1 MTDNLRPPA
10 RAEFTRQ
17 EMIEGLRDLVSRLR
31 GIGQPS
37 RIQIVGGAA
46 IALTLNEHRSAT
58 ADIDGPVSPPGV
70 VLALAEQIASERN
83 WRSDWLNDAAAQF
96 VPSGYGRSAGWLTI
110 YDADGVTVQVA
121 DAETL
126 LAMKV
131 FAAQKRGRRELEDLE
146 VLIPAIGLTT
156 VDEVEELF
164 ESFYPGDELTPR
176 TASIIQAV
184 LNLHSPKPPAP
195 PRPDLGQ

>member
-1 MTDNLRPPA
+1 MTAAAHDPA
-10 RAEFTRQ
+10 RAELTRP
-17 EMIEGLRDLVSRLR
+17 EIIDGLRDLVRRLR
-31 GIGQPS
+31 SAGQPS

-58 ADIDGPVSPPGV
+58 VDVDGPVSPPDI
-70 VLALAEQIASERN
+70 VLATAAAIASERN

-96 VPSGYGRSAGWLTI
+96 LPTGYGRAAGWVTI
-110 YDADGVTVQVA
+110 YDADGVTVEVA

-131 FAAQKRGRRELEDLE
+131 YAAQKRGRRELEDLE

-156 VDEVEELF
+156 VDEVEDLY
-164 ESFYPGDELTPR
+164 ESFYPGDELKGRP
-176 TASIIQAV
+176 AAIIQAV
-184 LNLHSPKPPAP
+184 LDLRGPKPRVP
-195 PRPDLGQ
+195 PRPELG

>member
-1 MTDNLRPPA
+1 MTDKIGRPA
-10 RAEFTRQ
+10 LAQFTRT
-17 EMIEGLRDLVSRLR
+17 EMIDGLRELVRRLR
-31 GIGQPS
+31 EGGQPS

-58 ADIDGPVSPPGV
+58 ADIDGPVTPPDV
-70 VLALAEQIASERN
+70 VLAVAASIASERN

-96 VPSGYGRSAGWLTI
+96 VPAGYGRPAGWVTI
-110 YDADGVTVQVA
+110 HDSDGVVVQAA

-146 VLIPAIGLTT
+146 VLIPAVGLTSL
-156 VDEVEELF
+156 DEVEALYA
-164 ESFYPGDELTPR
+164 SFYPGDELTER
-176 TASIIQAV
+176 TARIVQAV
-184 LNLHSPKPPAP
+184 VDLHLSKVASPPF
-195 PRPDLGQ
+195 PDLGG

>member
-1 MTDNLRPPA
+1 VTDNNVRGPA
-10 RAEFTRQ
+10 RAEFTRA
-17 EMIEGLRDLVSRLR
+17 EMIDGLRDLVRRLR
-31 GIGQPS
+31 GTGQPS

-46 IALTLNEHRSAT
+46 IALTINEDRSAT
-58 ADIDGPVSPPGV
+58 ADIDGPVSPPEV
-70 VLALAEQIASERN
+70 VLGFAEEIASERN

-96 VPSGYGRSAGWLTI
+96 VPSGYGRPAGWVTI

-146 VLIPAIGLTT
+146 VLIPAVGLTT
-156 VDEVEELF
+156 VDEVEALY
-164 ESFYPGDELTPR
+164 ESFYPSDELTER
-176 TASIIQAV
+176 TARIIQAV
-184 LNLHSPKPPAP
+184 LDLRSQKVPAP
-195 PRPDLGQ
+195 PSPNLQ

>member
-1 MTDNLRPPA
+1 
-10 RAEFTRQ
+10 
-17 EMIEGLRDLVSRLR
+17 MIEGLRDLIRRLR

-46 IALTLNEHRSAT
+46 IALTLNENRSAT
-58 ADIDGPVSPPGV
+58 ADVDGPVTPPED
-70 VLALAEQIASERN
+70 VLAFAEEIASERN

-96 VPSGYGRSAGWLTI
+96 VPSGYGRPAGWVTI
-110 YDADGVTVQVA
+110 HDAEGVTVQVA

-164 ESFYPGDELTPR
+164 ESFYPGDELTER
-176 TASIIQAV
+176 TARIIQAV
-184 LNLHSPKPPAP
+184 LELHSSKPAP
-195 PRPDLGQ
+195 PPLPDLGQ

>member
-1 MTDNLRPPA
+1 MTNNASGSA
-10 RAEFTRQ
+10 RAEFTRP

-31 GIGQPS
+31 NTRQPS
-37 RIQIVGGAA
+37 CIQIVGGAA

-58 ADIDGPVSPPGV
+58 ADIDGPVTPPDV
-70 VLALAEQIASERN
+70 VLALAAQIATERN

-96 VPSGYGRSAGWLTI
+96 VPSGYGRPPAWVTI

-146 VLIPAIGLTT
+146 VLIPAVGLTT

-164 ESFYPGDELTPR
+164 ASFYPGDELTDR
-176 TASIIQAV
+176 TATIIQAV
-184 LNLHSPKPPAP
+184 LDLHSARLPLPPS
-195 PRPDLGQ
+195 PDLE

>member
-1 MTDNLRPPA
+1 MTDSPRPPA

-17 EMIEGLRDLVSRLR
+17 EMIDGLRTLVGRLR
-31 GIGQPS
+31 RTGQPS

-58 ADIDGPVSPPGV
+58 ADIDGPVTPPDV
-70 VLALAEQIASERN
+70 VLALAEQIATERN

-96 VPSGYGRSAGWLTI
+96 IPSGYGRPAGWVTI
-110 YDADGVTVQVA
+110 YESDGVTVQVA

-131 FAAQKRGRRELEDLE
+131 FAAHMRGRRELEDLE
-146 VLIPAIGLTT
+146 VLIPAVGLTT
-156 VDEVEELF
+156 VDEVEALY
-164 ESFYPGDELTPR
+164 ESFYPGDELTDR
-176 TASIIQAV
+176 TATIIQAV
-184 LNLHSPKPPAP
+184 LDQHGGKRPVPPPPAF
-195 PRPDLGQ
+195 G

>member
-1 MTDNLRPPA
+1 MTASSQGPA
-10 RAEFTRQ
+10 RAEFTRR
-17 EMIEGLRDLVSRLR
+17 EMIDGLRDLVSRLR
-31 GIGQPS
+31 AIGQPS

-58 ADIDGPVSPPGV
+58 ADIDGPVAPPDV
-70 VLALAEQIASERN
+70 VLAFAGEIATERN
-83 WRSDWLNDAAAQF
+83 WRGDWLNDAAAQF
-96 VPSGYGRSAGWLTI
+96 VPSGYGRPAGWVTI

-146 VLIPAIGLTT
+146 ALIPAVGLAT

-164 ESFYPGDELTPR
+164 ESFYPGDELTDR
-176 TASIIQAV
+176 TARIIQAV
-184 LNLHSPKPPAP
+184 LDIHASKPPAP
-195 PRPDLGQ
+195 PLPNLGQ